1 VLYRQRDPIQQ
12 NVVIRWK
19 KGLPQ
24 GRDECWYLMT
34 DLDKRPAGISDL
46 YARRMSV
53 EEFFRDA
60 KSKRN
65 GWSLRDTGIQRP
77 DRLDRLILVLAMTY
91 LLLVGL
97 GLVAREQHKASMWAS
112 NTRKTDLSAF
122 QIGRIVLHKLRL
134 KPTTLLAAL
143 IHALQFQTSNWG

>member
-1 VLYRQRDPIQQ
+1 
-12 NVVIRWK
+12 
-19 KGLPQ
+19 
-24 GRDECWYLMT
+24 MT
-34 DLDKRPAGISDL
+34 DLDKRPAVISDL

-65 GWSLRDTGIQRP
+65 GWSLSDTGIKRP
-77 DRLDRLILVLAMTY
+77 DRLDQLILVLAMTY

-97 GLVAREQHKASMWAS
+97 GLVARERHKASMWSS

-134 KPTTLLAAL
+134 KPTALLSAA
-143 IHALQFQTSNWG
+143 INALKSQTSNWG